1 MDLAIRYLLHGQP
14 DKYDSTEK
22 LFIISIISK
31 SDSLWSKL
39 AHKVLEITDKSWR
52 LIDNSLS
59 ESISEEKFGQIGI
72 TRLTTSAVIDLLKEL
87 LKQKLDCIE
96 RIFDQIILSDDERQ
110 EILNEIGKNIDNKEI
125 WKLLPLHKSSEN
137 KLVSIRQSTYAY
149 LENPD
154 YKFRLDHIKVAL
166 IIQNIN
172 ILHYPEEGWISQ
184 WSPSAEIKILLEQP
198 EPHNYTESI
207 LRVCQS
213 SPDVISE
220 YHNKLTNT
228 LWLSLS
234 NGDAIAPPS
243 ILRYPPS
250 LCDYESYLVQFREG
264 YHLVSDLSTMNY
276 HPILKLFT
284 NEAEDDIL
292 LEILNQVA
300 SLEKLEALEQSSSL
314 NKLEIIVKI
323 ISNNISNNQGRH
335 SSVLS
340 DNNIFRLQSTTW
352 LLTADN
358 VSLAPSQ
365 VIYLPELETEIQ
377 NIIDNTSNK
386 DWIIPLQLHNKVR
399 DNRNVLRW
407 LSNRLFIKN
416 DKALEA
422 IGKILSQSPQYYLG
436 RFINKNEFNLE
447 DASVV
452 FRGIQSN
459 VLPAWELIQ
468 RVKRIADSERCKR
481 YILDYLLDKPI
492 EESRLIQLLGWI
504 SSNLHP
510 NDMKAV
516 RIYNQY
522 LEIATDKTLYRL
534 SEKILPNILL
544 ISRNKQWEPSYKLWY
559 GQDRSF
565 FNTIDH
571 THILDEQ
578 QAKFLEDHI
587 NINNSEVNN
596 IGETIN
602 ETELNA
608 IDKYKLLK
616 GYFQNWEPPAHSEA
630 IGAFIGLIAGS
641 NRSLQQL
648 SQEFLGRRELLDIWT
663 RLTGRSSFPS
673 FEFDIEVS
681 SRTTQEVYSI
691 TGQKFAASLISNNSN
706 ISVMTP
712 SLFVSPLD
720 ATTRK
725 LLISPIDNPQNHG
738 RDRLHE
744 RLKKSAQN
752 LIGYVY
758 QIDKNIL
765 NEKFEDIWSD
775 LTKSDQLELQ
785 VARNVILEG
794 ASFVIEMLGVHQKN
808 EIVKDL
814 LNQMQ
819 KAIYQKVDY
828 KNSKRE
834 YTELDRKIDNIKEK
848 LASELEDP
856 NPNNLVSSDFLES
869 VREKIRL
876 YRYSESSVPFE
887 IFQNADDAL
896 IELEMM
902 GTNQS
907 LESSRL
913 QFIIESSQNTITI
926 MYWGRPINCFR
937 HPHYSQ
943 NNFQDKGFERDLQ
956 KMLSFSQSNK
966 YHTNNVSNYHEDS
979 NTQVTGKFGLGFKSI
994 HLICREPLVFSYRTG
1009 FKIVGGWLP
1018 VKLSYLEDSNLRFAL
1033 KQKNPDLVDGTII
1046 KLKLEEINH
1055 KPASILNDF
1064 NRLIG
1069 LLLIFSKKIKT
1080 YKFFE
1085 ERQDF
1090 SYTWSPN
1097 FWQAD
1102 QSIEIGTVRINQGT
1116 IRVLCFKLGNIG
1128 HFLISLKESSNGLES
1143 CLTEDIP
1150 TVWVTSPTK
1159 EKLKLSFIINAQ
1171 FDLDTGRSTLS
1182 ETEKNSKLAQEL
1194 GRLLGI
1200 QLCSFFEKS
1209 NQSWEKVQELLNLPN
1224 TTRYQFWHWLW
1235 KDLVRSCLDMNF
1247 PTRLNIIHKILNGF
1261 VYLVGHQPTIPNGL
1275 LDGFECLV
1283 SLQDIHYVAQGI
1295 LRQEK
1300 YFTLVFQWQEI
1311 QKKYKHSQIIDSYI
1325 WEQLKKLLKLSQS
1338 LNGHQSLPETLDL
1351 CQALQCELIN
1361 DEVNIQ
1367 TANQVGELINKD
1379 CLEDVKQNGL
1389 VEYQRL
1395 TNWLNQ
1401 VKFLSQSNNYQPNSM
1416 LLDTD
1421 SQDEEEKLLSAF
1433 APDEYV
1439 LNQQYGNTGKDF
1451 FHACRP
1457 IRLGREKEERLV
1469 EWILAITVENKRL
1482 AAIRYLEYLR
1492 IVDDSLFSS
1501 LLSRLEKEKVDWL
1514 QEFFSP
1520 KQDIDGTTETTEND
1534 GDGNLIDTRDIGN
1547 NPKWGEP
1554 GEALAKLFYDYIY
1567 QDHPN
1572 YRLDRKGGR
1581 DCNHDFLLCID
1592 GRKIEIEVKTI
1603 ASKSFRLSPSEW
1615 NELTS
1620 KNDNYSLLRN

>member
-1 MDLAIRYLLHGQP
+1 MYLAIRYLLHGQA
-14 DKYDSTEK
+14 DKYDSKEK
-22 LFIISIISK
+22 LFVISK
-31 SDSLWSKL
+31 SDALWSDL
-39 AHKVLEITDKSWR
+39 AHEVLEITHESWR

-59 ESISEEKFGQIGI
+59 ESISEEKFKKIGI
-72 TRLTTSAVIDLLKEL
+72 TRLTPNIVIEL
-87 LKQKLDCIE
+87 LVEKLDYIE
-96 RIFDQIILSDDERQ
+96 EIFAQISLSDSDRQ
-110 EILNEIGKNIDNKEI
+110 DILNEIGKNIDNKEL
-125 WKLLPLHKSSEN
+125 WRLLPLHKSSEN
-137 KLVSIRQSTYAY
+137 EFVNIKENTY
-149 LENPD
+149 LQNPD
-154 YKFRLDHIKVAL
+154 PKLKKLDHKLIKVLRVTL
-166 IIQNIN
+166 INQNNN
-172 ILHYPEEGWISQ
+172 IIHYPEEGWISQ
-184 WSPSAEIKILLEQP
+184 WSASAAMRILLEQL
-198 EPHNYTESI
+198 EPHNYTELI
-207 LRVCQS
+207 LCVLES
-213 SPDVISE
+213 FSDVKDE
-220 YHNKLTNT
+220 YHDKLKNT
-228 LWLSLS
+228 RWLRLL
-234 NGDAIAPPS
+234 NGDAIAPKS
-243 ILRYPPS
+243 ILRYPSFP
-250 LCDYESYLVQFREG
+250 DYESYLIQFKEG
-264 YHLVSDLSTMNY
+264 YCLVSGLAKINCQ
-276 HPILKLFT
+276 PIFSLL
-284 NEAEDDIL
+284 NEPTEEEIL
-292 LEILNQVA
+292 LGILDQD
-300 SLEKLEALEQSSSL
+300 SSL
-314 NKLEIIVKI
+314 KKLEIIVKI
-323 ISNNISNNQGRH
+323 ISHNISNNQDRH

-340 DNNIFRLQSTTW
+340 FSNISRLQSTTW
-352 LLTADN
+352 LLTTNN
-358 VSLAPSQ
+358 VSVEPSQ

-386 DWIIPLQLHNKVR
+386 DWITPLQLHNKIR
-399 DNRNVLRW
+399 DNRNVLKW

-436 RFINKNEFNLE
+436 RFINKNEFHLE

-452 FRGIQSN
+452 FRGIESSI
-459 VLPAWELIQ
+459 LPSWELIQ
-468 RVKRIADSERCKR
+468 RVKRIVDSEKCKR
-481 YILDYLLDKPI
+481 YILDCLLDKPI

-504 SSNLHP
+504 SSNLHS
-510 NDMKAV
+510 NDIKAV

-522 LEIATDKTLYRL
+522 LEIATDKTHYRL
-534 SEKILPNILL
+534 SENILPNILL
-544 ISRNKQWEPSYKLWY
+544 ISRNKQWEPAYRLWY

-578 QAKFLEDHI
+578 QAKILQDHI

-596 IGETIN
+596 ICETID
-602 ETELNA
+602 ETESNA
-608 IDKYKLLK
+608 IDKSKLLK

-641 NRSLQQL
+641 NQSLQQL
-648 SQEFLGRRELLDIWT
+648 SQEFLGRRDLLDIWT

-706 ISVMTP
+706 ISVRIF

-720 ATTRK
+720 TSTRK
-725 LLISPIDNPQNHG
+725 LVISPIDNPQNYG

-744 RLKKSAQN
+744 RLKKSAQG
-752 LIGYVY
+752 LIDNVY
-758 QIDKNIL
+758 QIDKTIL
-765 NEKFEDIWSD
+765 NEKFEDIWGD

-834 YTELDRKIDNIKEK
+834 YTELDRQIDNIKEK
-848 LASELEDP
+848 LANELEDP

-966 YHTNNVSNYHEDS
+966 YHTNNISNYHEDRD
-979 NTQVTGKFGLGFKSI
+979 TQVTGKFGLGFKSI
-994 HLICREPLVFSYRTG
+994 HLICREPHVFSYRTG

-1018 VKLSYLEDSNLRFAL
+1018 LKLSSLEDSNLRFAL
-1033 KQKNPDLVDGTII
+1033 RQKNPDLVDGTII

-1055 KPASILNDF
+1055 NPASILSDF

-1069 LLLIFSKKIKT
+1069 LLLIFSNKIKT
-1080 YKFFE
+1080 YRFFE

-1090 SYTWSPN
+1090 SYTWNPN

-1102 QSIEIGTVRINQGT
+1102 QSIEIGAVTINQET

-1143 CLTEDIP
+1143 CLSEDIP
-1150 TVWVTSPTK
+1150 TIWVTSPTK
-1159 EKLKLSFIINAQ
+1159 EKLKLGFIINAQ

-1194 GRLLGI
+1194 GQLLGI

-1209 NQSWEKVQELLNLPN
+1209 NQNWGKAQELLNLPN
-1224 TTRYQFWHWLW
+1224 TTPYQFWYWLW
-1235 KDLVRSCLDMNF
+1235 KDLVRSCLEINF
-1247 PTRLNIIHKILNGF
+1247 ATRLNIIYKILNGF
-1261 VYLVGHQPTIPNGL
+1261 VYLVRHQPIIPNGL
-1275 LDGFECLV
+1275 FGDFKCLV
-1283 SLQDIHYVAQGI
+1283 LPQDIQYVVQGI

-1311 QKKYKHSQIIDSYI
+1311 QKKYKHNQIIDSYI
-1325 WEQLKKLLKLSQS
+1325 WEQFKKLLKLNQS

-1351 CQALQCELIN
+1351 CQALQCQLIN
-1361 DEVNIQ
+1361 YEVNIQ
-1367 TANQVGELINKD
+1367 TASQVGIIINKTN
-1379 CLEDVKQNGL
+1379 LEDIKLNSL
-1389 VEYQRL
+1389 SEYERL
-1395 TNWLNQ
+1395 LAWLRETKFLNQ
-1401 VKFLSQSNNYQPNSM
+1401 ADCYEIASN
-1416 LLDTD
+1416 LLDIE
-1421 SQDEEEKLLSAF
+1421 SQDDDERLLSAF

-1439 LNQQYGNTGKDF
+1439 LNQQYENTGKDF
-1451 FHACRP
+1451 FYACRSS
-1457 IRLGREKEERLV
+1457 RLGREEERLIK
-1469 EWILAITVENKRL
+1469 WILESTAESKRS
-1482 AAIRYLEYLR
+1482 AAIKYLKHLQL
-1492 IVDDSLFSS
+1492 VDDSLFSR
-1501 LLSRLEKEKVDWL
+1501 LLSRLEEVDWL
-1514 QEFFSP
+1514 KGLFSN
-1520 KQDIDGTTETTEND
+1520 QGID
-1534 GDGNLIDTRDIGN
+1534 R
-1547 NPKWGEP
+1547 
-1554 GEALAKLFYDYIY
+1554 
-1567 QDHPN
+1567 
-1572 YRLDRKGGR
+1572 
-1581 DCNHDFLLCID
+1581 
-1592 GRKIEIEVKTI
+1592 
-1603 ASKSFRLSPSEW
+1603 
-1615 NELTS
+1615 TS
-1620 KNDNYSLLRN
+1620 TGWLK